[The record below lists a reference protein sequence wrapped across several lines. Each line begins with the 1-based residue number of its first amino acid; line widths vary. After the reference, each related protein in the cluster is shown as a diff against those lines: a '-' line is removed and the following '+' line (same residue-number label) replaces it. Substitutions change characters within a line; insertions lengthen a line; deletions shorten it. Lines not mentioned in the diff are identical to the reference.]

1 MKDLNWK
8 RIAKVAGVS
17 CAFWVGITLALIT
30 LPGCET
36 KIDPSVIRTS
46 LQMTGKYGTAF
57 GLKKWAEKEP
67 AAAKEAATALTANII
82 GTLIPYLDGGKLP
95 SSSEVQAIITSS
107 LFKNVNPAIKDAI
120 IACSV
125 ALDAVLPIPSADTYL
140 TADQVSYVKAFLT
153 GVKQGCDQYVGTADG
168 KAQAEKPPVWIK

>member
-8 RIAKVAGVS
+8 RIAKVAGAS
-17 CAFWVGITLALIT
+17 CAIWVGVTLALVT
-30 LPGCET
+30 LPGCEA

-46 LQMTGKYGTAF
+46 LQMTAKYGTAF
-57 GLKKWAEKEP
+57 GLKKWGEKEP
-67 AAAKEAATALTANII
+67 AAAKEAATALTANIT
-82 GTLIPYLDGGKLP
+82 GVLIPYLDGGKLP
-95 SSSEVQAIITSS
+95 SSAEVQAMINSS

-120 IACSV
+120 LACSV

-140 TADQVSYVKAFLT
+140 DANQVSYVKAFMT
-153 GVKQGCDQYVGTADG
+153 GIKQGCDGYIGNAEG